1 MKTIFN
7 SLYRKP
13 KIGEVITIVE
23 LHETDDYFN
32 SPNQNKNIKGNHF
45 KVKSGFIE
53 FTCYRLAT
61 KKKAISLVCCKDS
74 KPIPSILVGG
84 KYFNLIAGFTYTL
97 NNEKD
102 EEEAFN
108 AKKIDDI

>member
-32 SPNQNKNIKGNHF
+32 SPNQNKNIKGKEVRYDEKHEKRIHTHRTPHRHRNHRH
-45 KVKSGFIE
+45 S
-53 FTCYRLAT
+53 RLDC
-61 KKKAISLVCCKDS
+61 IGELEQRS
-74 KPIPSILVGG
+74 
-84 KYFNLIAGFTYTL
+84 
-97 NNEKD
+97 NEG
-102 EEEAFN
+102 E
-108 AKKIDDI
+108 